1 MIYYYVKLTRN
12 RIVFY
17 KSTNELLLGS
27 MSADIIW
34 GVCHLNKELQE
45 DDELTEEDLIK
56 ELNESKTRKK

>member
-12 RIVFY
+12 RIVLY

-34 GVCHLNKELQE
+34 GVCFLNKELQE
-45 DDELTEEDLIK
+45 YDELTEEELIK
-56 ELNESKTRKK
+56 ELNAETRKK